1 MKTAVTLRVETY
13 NDLLG
18 RCLLT
23 SREYAILRNG
33 IVSHEP
39 KNNRDSVRLLC
50 EAEDAELVYSL
61 AARFYPGA
69 VSYISKSVDRYS
81 LAEHETN
88 RNRAAPMN
96 NGFDFQG
103 TGKEVSW
110 GEIFPSE
117 HFVQIYDTDSVFMET
132 LEGFIKDGLRADEG
146 VVVIATPTHL
156 RAVETRLEGYGLN
169 LNEIRAQDRY
179 IGLEA
184 QRVVERFMVNGWP
197 DDERFKQ
204 VVADVITRARG
215 SGRKVRAFG
224 EVVAILWARGNQAA
238 TVRLEHLWNDLCQLD
253 TFSLFCAY
261 PRAGFT
267 RDLSK
272 SINEICAAHSRVLAA

>member
-33 IVSHEP
+33 IVSHGN
-39 KNNRDSVRLLC
+39 KRDAVRLLC

-69 VSYISKSVDRYS
+69 VSYISKSVDRYN
-81 LAEHETN
+81 LAEHETTPN
-88 RNRAAPMN
+88 QATLVN
-96 NGFDFQG
+96 NGFDFQA
-103 TGKEVSW
+103 TGKEVFW
-110 GEIFPSE
+110 GEVFPSE
-117 HFVQIYDTDSVFMET
+117 HCVQIYDNDSVFMDT
-132 LEGFIKDGLRADEG
+132 LEGFIKDGVRADEG
-146 VVVIATPTHL
+146 VVVIATPAHL
-156 RAVETRLEGYGLN
+156 RALETRLEHYGLD
-169 LNEIRAQDRY
+169 LNEVRAQDRY

-184 QRVVERFMVNGWP
+184 EQVVERSVVNRWL

-215 SGRKVRAFG
+215 GGRKVRAFG
-224 EVVAILWARGNQAA
+224 EIAAILWARGNQAA
-238 TVRLEHLWNDLCQLD
+238 TVRLEHLWNDLCQAEM
-253 TFSLFCAY
+253 FSLFCAY

-267 RDLSK
+267 RDFSK